1 MTTPQDRQHVL
12 LDAIA
17 ELQAR
22 RDVLGD
28 VLGDVAL
35 APLLER
41 LAALSAQPEPAPP
54 LAPPTPA
61 EPSSRLHQVS
71 VLFLDIVGSTQ
82 LIQHL
87 DPEDLQSVVDG
98 ALAAFTAIVTQH
110 GGEVLRYV
118 GDNLKVAFVAH
129 GTDGTREDD
138 AERAVYCGL
147 ALLAEA
153 ARRGD
158 EIKRVHG
165 HHGFNDREVRERV
178 RNNVPWHLDVV
189 EALAQSNAVA

>member
-22 RDVLGD
+22 RAVLGD
-28 VLGDVAL
+28 
-35 APLLER
+35 AP
-41 LAALSAQPEPAPP
+41 
-54 LAPPTPA
+54 
-61 EPSSRLHQVS
+61 
-71 VLFLDIVGSTQ
+71 
-82 LIQHL
+82 
-87 DPEDLQSVVDG
+87 
-98 ALAAFTAIVTQH
+98 AAFTAIVTQH

-118 GDNLKVAFVAH
+118 GDNLKVAFGAH

-158 EIKRVHG
+158 EVKRVHG
-165 HHGFNDREVRERV
+165 HHGFNDREVRQRV
-178 RNNVPWHLDVV
+178 RNNVPWHRDVV